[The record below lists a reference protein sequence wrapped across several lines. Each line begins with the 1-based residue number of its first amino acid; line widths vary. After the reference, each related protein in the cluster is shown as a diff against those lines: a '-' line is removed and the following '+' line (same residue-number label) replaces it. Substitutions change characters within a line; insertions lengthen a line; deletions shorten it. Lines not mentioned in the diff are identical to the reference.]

1 MQMPERVNS
10 ATATLLPPVVLPSPA
25 MVSMAGPAELPLRPP
40 SLPEQAS
47 LRSPALPCHDIALV
61 VLARVLR
68 FMAAGHG
75 EGQLAFMSRLCT

>member
-25 MVSMAGPAELPLRPP
+25 MASMAGPAELPLRPP
-40 SLPEQAS
+40 SLPEQARLLS
-47 LRSPALPCHDIALV
+47 HAILFTRVMTLRWV

-68 FMAAGHG
+68 FTGDW
-75 EGQLAFMSRLCT
+75 QR

>member
-25 MVSMAGPAELPLRPP
+25 MASMTGPAELPLRPP

-47 LRSPALPCHDIALV
+47 LLLRPLLCLPYRDI
-61 VLARVLR
+61 VLSCVGAFADV
-68 FMAAGHG
+68 HG
-75 EGQLAFMSRLCT
+75 RLAPEKDSRHS